1 MTQFITRDKKTA
13 LEEEYKQ
20 IKSVRIPELADK
32 IDDAK
37 QLGDLSENAEYHAA
51 REDMAWAKTRLIE
64 IQQILDNAE
73 LIDETSGSDGIVS
86 VGSSVTVDKSG
97 TTREFQIVG
106 AQEADPVA
114 GKISNES
121 PMGMAFLGKQSGDS
135 VEVTT
140 PAGVQTYT
148 IISVV

>member
-1 MTQFITRDKKTA
+1 MTQFITRDKKAA
-13 LEEEYKQ
+13 LEIEYKD
-20 IKSVRIPELADK
+20 IKANRIPELADK

-37 QLGDLSENAEYHAA
+37 QLGDLSENAEYHSA

-64 IQQILDNAE
+64 IQQIVDHAE
-73 LIDETSGSDGIVS
+73 IIDETSGSDGIVS
-86 VGSSVTVDKSG
+86 VGSTVTVDKAG

-106 AQEADPVA
+106 AQEADPIA

-121 PMGMAFLGKQSGDS
+121 PMGVAFLGKQSGDN
-135 VEVTT
+135 VDVTT

-148 IISVV
+148 IISVA

>member
-1 MTQFITRDKKTA
+1 MTQFITRDKKAA
-13 LEEEYKQ
+13 LEVEYKE

-73 LIDETSGSDGIVS
+73 LIDETSGADGIVS
-86 VGSSVTVDKSG
+86 VGSTVTVDKSG
-97 TTREFQIVG
+97 TIREFKIVG
-106 AQEADPVA
+106 AQEADPIA

-121 PMGMAFLGKQSGDS
+121 PMGVAFLGKKSGDT
-135 VEVTT
+135 VQVKT
-140 PAGVQTYT
+140 PAGVHHYT
-148 IISVV
+148 IKSVA

>member
-1 MTQFITRDKKTA
+1 MTQFITRDKKAA
-13 LEEEYKQ
+13 LEIEYKD
-20 IKSVRIPELADK
+20 IKAHRIPELADK

-37 QLGDLSENAEYHAA
+37 QLGDLSENAEYHSA

-86 VGSSVTVDKSG
+86 VGSTVIVDKSG

-106 AQEADPVA
+106 AQEADPIA

-121 PMGMAFLGKQSGDS
+121 PMGVAFLGKKSGDN
-135 VEVTT
+135 VDVTT

-148 IISVV
+148 IISVA

>member
-1 MTQFITRDKKTA
+1 MTQFITRDKKIA
-13 LEEEYKQ
+13 LEAEYKE

-86 VGSSVTVDKSG
+86 IGSTVTVDKSG
-97 TTREFQIVG
+97 TVRVFQIVG
-106 AQEADPVA
+106 AQEADPIA

-121 PMGMAFLGKQSGDS
+121 PMGTAFLGKQSGDS

-148 IISVV
+148 ITSVV